1 MRHRPPGSGWSSRL
15 LQDVLLL
22 PTDAHSR
29 AGVDYAKRQYAARR
43 SAMLEALTQRDVA
56 ARGRDGTNLRVTVRN
71 EQEASVSL
79 ALNGI
84 AWRPGPRSCPR
95 PYARSSARCL
105 APPTGP
111 RRRHRQQDPPRGQRH
126 PSSLTTRH
134 CQGPGP
140 THLPPPGRAV
150 CGLSAHHRAA
160 RAETGF
166 SIAGFARAPAWV
178 GVLLA
183 MDRRRLG
190 PAEDD
195 RHRPRSRS
203 SFQP

>member
-15 LQDVLLL
+15 LQDVLLLL

-140 THLPPPGRAV
+140 THLPPPGRAHTD
-150 CGLSAHHRAA
+150 GGNLLR
-160 RAETGF
+160 
-166 SIAGFARAPAWV
+166 INAGQV
-178 GVLLA
+178 VV
-183 MDRRRLG
+183 
-190 PAEDD
+190 EDD
-195 RHRPRSRS
+195 EVSEVTGRQAPLDGP
-203 SFQP
+203 FPVA